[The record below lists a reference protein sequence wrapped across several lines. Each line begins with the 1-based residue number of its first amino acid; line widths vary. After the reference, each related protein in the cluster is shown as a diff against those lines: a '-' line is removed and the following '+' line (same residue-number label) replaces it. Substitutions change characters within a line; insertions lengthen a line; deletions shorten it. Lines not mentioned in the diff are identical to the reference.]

1 MSLTPSV
8 VSTNNE
14 YVIWSFSVT
23 LNNSGPAT
31 YIINI
36 TEPVNSVF
44 VENLGAGVYT
54 PGASVTLVNMAPNS
68 TVNII
73 LKYQIPVVPVADI
86 NFVVDSITGN
96 DTILANNV
104 KTDVLSGSFINPV
117 AGATDATNCACF
129 NLSLEDSECTTCTT
143 EWVIDTE
150 VNGTV
155 LNFDSSTGIGF
166 FQYTDPTVEG
176 SIIYHI
182 WCVDCA
188 NGNDYETSGP
198 ATRTFPPLFTDSV
211 AGPQGTAGADG
222 AQGPQG
228 ETGDTGAQGSQGNAG
243 AQGAQGSQGSQG
255 SAGAQGTQGSTGS
268 QGNQGATG
276 AQGAQGSQGNQG
288 TQGVAGQG
296 ITLSGTVNDVIDLP
310 GGASVGDA
318 YLVEA
323 DGHLYVWNG
332 AAWFDAGE
340 LTGPQGAQ
348 GTQGV
353 QGSTG
358 AAGAQGAQGSAGA
371 QGNQGTQGASGSQGS
386 QGVQGAAGPQGTQGT
401 TGSVGA
407 QGSQGTQGSTGATG
421 AQGNQGSTGAQ
432 GATGAQGPQGN
443 QGTQGATGSQGS
455 QGNQGTQGPQGNQGT
470 QGPQGNQGSQGSQGT
485 QGSTGAT
492 GAQGNQGSQGAQG
505 ATGAQGNQGAQG
517 AQGSIGIFGG
527 DSQPYTFSTTTT
539 DADPGSGILRFNNA
553 TPSSVTELYID
564 NTNADSVSVTTWLDA
579 LDDSTNTAH
588 KGVLRV
594 VKKTDSSKF
603 ADFQIVSVADST
615 GYRTVTVTY
624 IVGNSTFANTDNLFI
639 TFSRSGNVGAQGSTG
654 SFATAQ
660 SITTDV
666 STSYRLVLGDAGK
679 LVTLSNASPIVLTVP
694 ANATT
699 AFSTGTRIDFVT
711 LGAGAVTVT
720 PETGSV
726 NIYSPAGTLATSAQY
741 ERGLLEKIDTNTW
754 IVSFYKNT

>member
-54 PGASVTLVNMAPNS
+54 PGASVTLVNMAPNT

-129 NLSLEDSECTTCTT
+129 DLSLEDSECTTCTT

-228 ETGDTGAQGSQGNAG
+228 ETGDTGAQGSQGNDG

-255 SAGAQGTQGSTGS
+255 NAGAQGTQGSTGS
-268 QGNQGATG
+268 QGNQGAAG

-288 TQGVAGQG
+288 TQGATGQG
-296 ITLSGTVNDVIDLP
+296 ITLNGTVDDVIDLP

-332 AAWFDAGE
+332 AAWIDAGE
-340 LTGPQGAQ
+340 LTGPQGTQ

-353 QGSTG
+353 QGSAG
-358 AAGAQGAQGSAGA
+358 AAGAQGSQGSAGA

-401 TGSVGA
+401 TGAVGS
-407 QGSQGTQGSTGATG
+407 QGAQGTQGSTGATG
-421 AQGNQGSTGAQ
+421 AQGNQGSQGAQGATGSQGSQGSTGPQGSTGVQGAQGTQGSQGAQGATGAQGPQGHQGSTGSQGPQGTQGNTGANGAQGPQGVGGATGPQGPQGAQGAAGAQGAQGATGAQGTQGPQGNQGTQGPQGPQGDDGADGSQGTQGYTGAQ

-455 QGNQGTQGPQGNQGT
+455 QGNQGTQGPQGNQGS
-470 QGPQGNQGSQGSQGT
+470 QGSQGNQGS
-485 QGSTGAT
+485 TG
-492 GAQGNQGSQGAQG
+492 G
-505 ATGAQGNQGAQG
+505 
-517 AQGSIGIFGG
+517 F
-527 DSQPYTFSTTTT
+527 D
-539 DADPGSGILRFNNA
+539 
-553 TPSSVTELYID
+553 
-564 NTNADSVSVTTWLDA
+564 
-579 LDDSTNTAH
+579 
-588 KGVLRV
+588 
-594 VKKTDSSKF
+594 
-603 ADFQIVSVADST
+603 
-615 GYRTVTVTY
+615 
-624 IVGNSTFANTDNLFI
+624 
-639 TFSRSGNVGAQGSTG
+639 
-654 SFATAQ
+654 TAQ
-660 SITTDV
+660 SINADT
-666 STSYRLVLGDAGK
+666 STSYQFVIGDAGK
-679 LVTLSNASPIVLTVP
+679 LVSFTNAGSIHAEIPTNGSVAFPI
-694 ANATT
+694 
-699 AFSTGTRIDFVT
+699 GTRIDFYQ
-711 LGAGAVTVT
+711 GGDGAVTIANAVGVT
-720 PETGSV
+720 IISV
-726 NIYSPAGTLATSAQY
+726 GGTVTTTAQY
-741 ERGLLEKIDTNTW
+741 GRGLIQKVATNTW
-754 IVSFYKNT
+754 LLSFYQGA

>member
-288 TQGVAGQG
+288 TQGVTGHG
-296 ITLSGTVNDVIDLP
+296 ITLNGTVDDVIDLP
-310 GGASVGDA
+310 GGAAVGDA

-340 LTGPQGAQ
+340 LTGPQGTQ

-353 QGSTG
+353 QGSAG

-407 QGSQGTQGSTGATG
+407 
-421 AQGNQGSTGAQ
+421 
-432 GATGAQGPQGN
+432 
-443 QGTQGATGSQGS
+443 
-455 QGNQGTQGPQGNQGT
+455 
-470 QGPQGNQGSQGSQGT
+470 QGSQGT

-564 NTNADSVSVTTWLDA
+564 DTNADSVSVTAWLDA

-666 STSYRLVLGDAGK
+666 STSYQLVLGDAGK

-741 ERGLLEKIDTNTW
+741 QRGLLEKIDTNTW